1 MIKRTLYFGNPAYL
15 STSNQQMVVT
25 RPGTPGQV
33 TMPIEDI
40 GIVILDNS
48 QITITHTLIAR
59 LLEHNVALIHCDQQ
73 HLPAGMLLCLEGH
86 TLQSQR
92 FRQQIEASLPLKKRL
107 WQQTVK
113 MKIKNQAALL
123 AQVNEDDAAYLHKL
137 SARVSSGDKDNLE
150 ARAAAFYWPRV
161 FPDLQG
167 FRRER
172 DGESPNPLLNYAYA
186 ILRGLIARALSGSG
200 LLPTLGIHHRNQY
213 NAYCLADDIMEPYR
227 PFADAL
233 VAQILEDDAEPDMN
247 NKEIKRRLLELPA
260 IDVVMDGKTSPL
272 MTAASR
278 TTASL
283 NRCYEGLAQELKYPD
298 LEDTLSASKRQ
309 KKK

>member
-15 STSNQQMVVT
+15 NTSNQQMVVT
-25 RPGTPGQV
+25 RPGVPGQV
-33 TMPIEDI
+33 TIPIEDV
-40 GIVILDNS
+40 GLVILDHS
-48 QITITHTLIAR
+48 QITITHTLITR
-59 LLEHNVALIHCDQQ
+59 LLEYNVALIHCDQQ

-92 FRQQIEASLPLKKRL
+92 FRQQIDASLPLKKRL

-123 AQVNEDDAAYLHKL
+123 QQSNPEDAAYLLKMA
-137 SARVSSGDKDNLE
+137 ARVSSGDRDNLE

-161 FPDLQG
+161 FPMLPG
-167 FRRER
+167 FKRER
-172 DGESPNPLLNYAYA
+172 GGESPNPLLNYAYA
-186 ILRGLIARALSGSG
+186 ILRGVIARALSGSG

-233 VAQILEDDAEPDMN
+233 VARILEEDIEPDMDRQ
-247 NKEIKRRLLELPA
+247 EVKRQLLQLPA
-260 IDVVMDGKTSPL
+260 IDVKIDGKTSPL

-283 NRCYEGLAQELKYPD
+283 NRCFEGLAQELKYPD
-298 LEDTLSASKRQ
+298 LEETLHTST
-309 KKK
+309 